1 MSSFRFTDLP
11 EEIRVWIAKEV
22 VNEFAWPNQPEHE
35 VIQERRLSRLKEF
48 SVMNSIFTKS
58 AQSHLFRFLTFS
70 NVKVMER
77 FLVNIRTK
85 SFLGLMVQRINLECE
100 RRGIINGVSGFASL
114 LDYCGNLLSLLLKR
128 VKLDFLVLS
137 RAKSRHFISLFEN
150 ELKIDSKLRIEL
162 EHLDLSE
169 VYVLN
174 SSQTHTF
181 KNLQHLHISLSTIAA
196 PVPFAVDAFPALST
210 LELYHVKE
218 FKLLQPL
225 FTKLENLYFEPITDL
240 IKEELIQNFT
250 TLKCISFRWTDS
262 LISITEALLQIA
274 SPLSAIRFHISACR
288 KI

>member
-22 VNEFAWPNQPEHE
+22 VNEFARPNQPEHE